1 MKKLIFIFGLSLMCS
16 PVFAANMKPVLNN
29 TQLLYSPKDNI
40 FSVGAPVNDKI
51 SISKKTSTGTGN
63 YSIYSYKNNEIMLGS
78 DYEFLFNGR
87 LISCHNADLKFFELV
102 YNGKIFE
109 EKELSQGQVQEIFP
123 DAEIILISHFVD
135 NKTTVRKPAFQ
146 KKNFLLLN
154 DTDKYF
160 YKYSFSP
167 QSVKYSP
174 VAGLFRASSIGKI
187 TFSHFGQSKYTIYVK
202 NNFRNEK

>member
-16 PVFAANMKPVLNN
+16 TVFAANMKPVLNN